1 MADGFLDDI
10 GVSLGAPKAK
20 TYAPLDAALRTVY
33 AEAPPKASPDELK
46 AIASVIANR
55 AKKSGKD
62 VGAVVQEPG
71 QFESWKNGRDRIDG
85 LDEASPDYAALQGT
99 VGDILS
105 GKAQPTTAATLFYAP
120 EAQAAMAPK
129 DGRPAKPEWDDG
141 SGTRIGS
148 HLFFDPGAKGSG
160 GDAFLADIGVDH
172 KALAGEDPDKAELT
186 SEHLIDPA
194 GTIQPGTITKQQ
206 QAARDTLF
214 KGGGIDAKADP
225 GSLYHPFFLGAED
238 KPENAPAGSYYID
251 QKGHMGRVPGGDK
264 ESSVGAGLGRG
275 ALDVAESVGN
285 LMPGT
290 GDSEILARLHANN
303 MQYGAKYGG
312 DLMSGLGRFTGQVGA
327 SLPLMAGA
335 EAAVVPGLTRFLG
348 PAGSFLAGTAG
359 KAALPAT
366 AGAGARVGQL
376 ALRAGSL
383 AASGAQE
390 GAGASLL
397 THAADD
403 RPLGEQVATGA
414 VLGAGLK
421 PVATVLGKGMKR
433 FIGGPD
439 LAGADD
445 VAAQRELAAKA
456 GSLPVRP
463 PLSLGDLT
471 GAPGQQ
477 MAENALRRGVD
488 GDAAAGVVQAF
499 DAGQDAALRANVD
512 PFNSGRGAITDLIAG
527 AAHEAGA
534 GGKMASDKLNAM
546 GRGGLWRK
554 GGSDRP
560 RAVRRPDQDLEPHP
574 VERRGRGGSGAR
586 GEVRDGWVYRERLE
600 KGPVRRRPEG
610 HRRLAD
616 AIGKR
621 AAMGKLFEG
630 DDLIEALTE
639 RVQRGGG
646 STLKVD
652 PEEATNYILGRS
664 ALGFLGKRNLGRDL
678 KRLQGVLGKDSDE
691 WNALRSEAFMRIG
704 ARRRGRPEARRAA
717 VLRPELPE
725 GVGTRRRRGPA
736 GHGDHLHPEE
746 RELIASSPRSPSG
759 PPRR

>member
-290 GDSEILARLHANN
+290 GR
-303 MQYGAKYGG
+303 
-312 DLMSGLGRFTGQVGA
+312 
-327 SLPLMAGA
+327 
-335 EAAVVPGLTRFLG
+335 
-348 PAGSFLAGTAG
+348 
-359 KAALPAT
+359 
-366 AGAGARVGQL
+366 
-376 ALRAGSL
+376 
-383 AASGAQE
+383 
-390 GAGASLL
+390 
-397 THAADD
+397 
-403 RPLGEQVATGA
+403 
-414 VLGAGLK
+414 
-421 PVATVLGKGMKR
+421 
-433 FIGGPD
+433 
-439 LAGADD
+439 
-445 VAAQRELAAKA
+445 
-456 GSLPVRP
+456 
-463 PLSLGDLT
+463 LGD
-471 GAPGQQ
+471 PGSPARQQ
-477 MAENALRRGVD
+477 
-488 GDAAAGVVQAF
+488 
-499 DAGQDAALRANVD
+499 
-512 PFNSGRGAITDLIAG
+512 
-527 AAHEAGA
+527 H
-534 GGKMASDKLNAM
+534 
-546 GRGGLWRK
+546 
-554 GGSDRP
+554 
-560 RAVRRPDQDLEPHP
+560 AVRRE
-574 VERRGRGGSGAR
+574 
-586 GEVRDGWVYRERLE
+586 
-600 KGPVRRRPEG
+600 VRRRPHVG
-610 HRRLAD
+610 AGPLHRAGRRLA
-616 AIGKR
+616 
-621 AAMGKLFEG
+621 AADG
-630 DDLIEALTE
+630 
-639 RVQRGGG
+639 
-646 STLKVD
+646 
-652 PEEATNYILGRS
+652 
-664 ALGFLGKRNLGRDL
+664 
-678 KRLQGVLGKDSDE
+678 
-691 WNALRSEAFMRIG
+691 
-704 ARRRGRPEARRAA
+704 RRRGRRGARVDPLPRAGGLVPGRDRRQGRAA
-717 VLRPELPE
+717 RY
-725 GVGTRRRRGPA
+725 GRRWGPCGPARATGGLLGRQRGPGGRWGVPA
-736 GHGDHLHPEE
+736 D
-746 RELIASSPRSPSG
+746 PRG
-759 PPRR
+759 R